1 MKRSDLG
8 RIGEKVGVLAIM
20 EPQTLQEIAPSNTF
34 VKRTRNGKGCK
45 SLHHR
50 KITTCRTMSQLPFA
64 TWYSELKSEKK

>member
-34 VKRTRNGKGCK
+34 VKRTRNGKG
-45 SLHHR
+45 LQIAAPPEDNDMPHDVP
-50 KITTCRTMSQLPFA
+50 ITLRNMEF
-64 TWYSELKSEKK
+64 